1 MMSITRTVLT
11 LLCVL
16 AISLIASAATGLP
29 KDLKELQGTWSVT
42 TIEKGGER
50 PPKGLQKLKVT
61 FTTERMIME
70 ASAPDEKPEKA
81 FKREFTFKI
90 DSSKTPKSIDLV
102 PLEEPNKGE
111 VIEGIYQLD
120 GDELKVCI
128 PNQKMESRPTEL
140 KSPKGSPLVLMSLKR
155 SKQ

>member
-1 MMSITRTVLT
+1 MRVFNPARLDDY
-11 LLCVL
+11 
-16 AISLIASAATGLP
+16 A
-29 KDLKELQGTWSVT
+29 
-42 TIEKGGER
+42 
-50 PPKGLQKLKVT
+50 
-61 FTTERMIME
+61 
-70 ASAPDEKPEKA
+70 KA
-81 FKREFTFKI
+81 LKI
-90 DSSKTPKSIDLV
+90 DPSKTPKTIDLV

-140 KSPKGSPLVLMSLKR
+140 KSPKGSSLVLMSLKR